1 MSGGSAGLYENF
13 NMRSGRADLAS
24 AIVPLLKLLC
34 LTVIG
39 LFLANPRMQ
48 FIPRATFRLLSKLV
62 FALFLPC
69 LIFTELGG
77 SITLQNFLEWWF
89 IPVNVLV
96 STALGCLLGFL
107 VVVICRPPPELTRFS
122 IIMTG
127 FGNTGNLP
135 LALVGSVCHSKDNP
149 FGSHCNS
156 RGVSYV
162 SFSQWVAVILVYTFV
177 YHMMEPPM
185 QYYEIVEEGNE
196 IEEQRLNDISRP
208 LLVEAEWPG
217 IEDKETEHS
226 KTPFIARVFKSI
238 SGISSSTVPDLE
250 ITAESS
256 GGNSPRSIRC
266 LAEPR
271 VVRRIRIVAEQTPIQ
286 HILQPP
292 TIASLLAIFI
302 GMIPQLKALFFGF
315 DAPLLFITD
324 SLEILGG
331 AMVPSVMLV
340 LGGMLAEGPN
350 ESKLGLRT
358 TIGII
363 VARLLVLP
371 LLGIGIVTL
380 SDKLNFLGEPDAMF
394 RFVLL
399 LQYTTPS
406 AILLGAIA
414 SLRGYAVS
422 EASALLF
429 WQHIFALFS
438 LSLLS
443 LEESWAKKPKIPSS
457 WEDPA
462 GCRTG
467 AAEHAGRG
475 EGGRRTCIKDA
486 GSAGL
491 LRSVEL
497 MLSVSLHVAFT
508 SISFRLGHTSDSLG
522 HNFTAFVF
530 SL

>member
-1 MSGGSAGLYENF
+1 MSGNFAGLYENK
-13 NMRSGRADLAS
+13 MRSGSANLAT

-39 LFLANPRMQ
+39 LLLANPRMQ
-48 FIPRATFRLLSKLV
+48 FIPKATFKLLSKLV

-69 LIFTELGG
+69 LIFTELGE
-77 SITLQNFLEWWF
+77 SITLENFVDWWF

-107 VVVICRPPPELTRFS
+107 VVVICRPPPQLTRFT

-135 LALVGSVCHSKDNP
+135 LAVVGSVCHTKDNP
-149 FGSHCNS
+149 FGQQCHS
-156 RGVSYV
+156 RGVAYV
-162 SFSQWVAVILVYTFV
+162 SFSQWVAVILVYTLV

-185 QYYEIVEEGNE
+185 EYYEIVEEGAE
-196 IEEQRLNDISRP
+196 IEEERTLNDISRP

-217 IEDKETEHS
+217 MEDKETEHC

-238 SGISSSTVPDLE
+238 SGISSSAIPDLE
-250 ITAESS
+250 VTVESS
-256 GGNSPRSIRC
+256 GNSPRSIRC

-292 TIASLLAIFI
+292 TIASLLAIII
-302 GMIPQLKALFFGF
+302 GSVPQLKALFFGY
-315 DAPLLFITD
+315 DAPLSFITD

-331 AMVPSVMLV
+331 AMVPSVMLI

-358 TIGII
+358 IIGVV

-371 LLGIGIVTL
+371 VLGIGIVAL
-380 SDKLNFLGEPDAMF
+380 SDKLHFLIENDAMF

-429 WQHIFALFS
+429 WQHVFALFS
-438 LSLLS
+438 LSLY
-443 LEESWAKKPKIPSS
+443 IV
-457 WEDPA
+457 
-462 GCRTG
+462 
-467 AAEHAGRG
+467 
-475 EGGRRTCIKDA
+475 IY
-486 GSAGL
+486 
-491 LRSVEL
+491 
-497 MLSVSLHVAFT
+497 
-508 SISFRLGHTSDSLG
+508 FRIIEYI
-522 HNFTAFVF
+522 
-530 SL
+530 